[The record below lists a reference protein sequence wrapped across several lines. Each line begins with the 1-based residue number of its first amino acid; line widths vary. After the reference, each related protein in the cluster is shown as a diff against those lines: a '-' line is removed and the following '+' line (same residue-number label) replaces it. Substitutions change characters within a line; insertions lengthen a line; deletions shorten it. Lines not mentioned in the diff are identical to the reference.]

1 LVLAASPRK
10 VALSRDGAVS
20 TRLGEPVDVVLSVR
34 NRGPRRLHGWVRD
47 GWPPSAVAT
56 PRLHQVDVPP
66 EDVQRVVTTLRPQ
79 RRGERAAG
87 AVTIR
92 AVGPLGVAARQ
103 RTRRV
108 PWTVQVLPPFTSRR
122 FLPEKLARLRELD
135 GAVVAPVRGQGSEFD
150 SLREYV

>member
-1 LVLAASPRK
+1 MALTARAPLLALAGALLVFAAPLRGWMVGYVAAALVLVAIVDLVLAASPRD

-20 TRLGEPVDVVLSVR
+20 TRLGEPAAVVLSLH
-34 NRGPRRLHGWVRD
+34 NRGPRPLRGGVRD
-47 GWPPSAVAT
+47 GWPPSADAA
-56 PRLHQVDVPP
+56 PRVHRVDVQP
-66 EDVQRVVTTLRPQ
+66 DGVQRVVTTLRPQ

-108 PWTVQVLPPFTSRR
+108 PWTV
-122 FLPEKLARLRELD
+122 
-135 GAVVAPVRGQGSEFD
+135 
-150 SLREYV
+150 